1 MKKQV
6 FLKNA
11 AILTVTSLLLRFLG
25 IVFKIWLAAAVGA
38 EGIGLYQIV
47 FSVYML
53 ASTFASSGISTA
65 VTRLIAG
72 EVALGSKK
80 GVFLILRRCIYITL
94 FIALFSTAVLYFGSN
109 FIAGKILED
118 MRTAK
123 ALRVLCFSLP
133 FMGIASCLRGYF
145 IAVRRAAPS
154 AFSQLFEQ
162 IIRIFTVVF
171 LVGKFSSH
179 SLETTCAA
187 VLFGDTL
194 AEIGAV
200 LFLWWRTSCDKK
212 KLASLS
218 GRERPDY
225 SITSEVLHIAT
236 PITAGRYLN
245 SALRTAENILVPKG
259 LEKFGGGTGALS
271 QFGMI
276 KGMALPLLFFP
287 STLLNALST
296 LLIPEV
302 SEAAAKNQFSLVK
315 AATERIIQITSLIS
329 FIFGAIFLTAGNQ
342 IGVLVYKSETVG
354 FLLCALSPIVPLM
367 YLDSVCDGMLK
378 GLDQQGFCFRTSV
391 SDSVLRIILV
401 LLILPSRGMAGFIGI
416 MYFSNFLTCILN
428 VGRLIKVSKAK
439 INLTKTLFLPITSSI
454 SITLLLKYILSVFQ
468 LSNLVYIILLC
479 IISIPLYFA
488 LLFAFESIN
497 IDEIH
502 DIFKR
507 R

>member
-1 MKKQV
+1 MKKTV

-53 ASTFASSGISTA
+53 AATFASSGISTA
-65 VTRLIAG
+65 VTRLIA
-72 EVALGSKK
+72 EETALGSQK
-80 GVFLILRRCIYITL
+80 GVFLILRRCIAITL
-94 FIALFSTAVLYFGSN
+94 LIALFSTAVLFFGGN
-109 FIAGKILED
+109 FIAGKILGE
-118 MRTAK
+118 MRA
-123 ALRVLCFSLP
+123 APAIRVLSFSLP

-154 AFSQLFEQ
+154 AFSQLLEQ
-162 IIRIFTVVF
+162 IIRIFTVLF
-171 LVGKFSSH
+171 LIDKFSSH
-179 SLETTCAA
+179 SLEITCAA
-187 VLFGDTL
+187 VLLGDTV

-200 LFLWWRTSCDKK
+200 LFLWWLTVLDKR
-212 KLASLS
+212 KLSSLS
-218 GRERPDY
+218 GRSRPPF
-225 SITSEVLHIAT
+225 SITGEVLHIAA

-245 SALRTAENILVPKG
+245 SALRTAENVLVPKG
-259 LEKFGGGTGALS
+259 LEKYGGGTGALS

-302 SEAAAKNQFSLVK
+302 SEASAKKQFSLVK
-315 AATERIIQITSLIS
+315 AATERILQITSLIS
-329 FIFGAIFLTAGNQ
+329 FIFAAIFLTAGNQ

-367 YLDSVCDGMLK
+367 YLDSVCDGILK

-416 MYFSNFLTCILN
+416 MYISNLLTCFLN

-439 INLTKTLFLPITSSI
+439 LNLTKTLFLPIASAL
-454 SITLLLKYILSVFQ
+454 SITLLLKYILC
-468 LSNLVYIILLC
+468 LLPLHNLVYIILLVVF
-479 IISIPLYFA
+479 SLPLYF
-488 LLFAFESIN
+488 LMLFAFGSITT
-497 IDEIH
+497 DELR
-502 DIFKR
+502 DVLKK
-507 R
+507 